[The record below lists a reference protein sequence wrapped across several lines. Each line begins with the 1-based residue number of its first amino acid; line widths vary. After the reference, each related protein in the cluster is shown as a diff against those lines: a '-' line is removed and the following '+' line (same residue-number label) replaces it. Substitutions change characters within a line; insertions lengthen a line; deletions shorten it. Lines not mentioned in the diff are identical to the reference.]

1 MMNYHRISRIS
12 SIILPLLACALFGLG
27 GCVSSGHG
35 HGPEHRPDQRPTD
48 FTLGV
53 VVIGSEDAEM
63 VINRSARY
71 IVDAAGDLRV
81 SVGDGSSSST
91 YPPII
96 RPLSSEQLDLIWE
109 LVNETEA
116 EHALNTRSRTGFSK
130 RLRIEIEVRSQERN
144 NRWFV
149 TDESADR
156 LIEQLAELAWIRE

>member
-1 MMNYHRISRIS
+1 M
-12 SIILPLLACALFGLG
+12 
-27 GCVSSGHG
+27 
-35 HGPEHRPDQRPTD
+35 
-48 FTLGV
+48 V
-53 VVIGSEDAEM
+53 VVGSEDAEL

-96 RPLSSEQLDLIWE
+96 RPLSREQLDLIWE

-130 RLRIEIEVRSQERN
+130 RLRTEIEVRSQQKN
-144 NRWFV
+144 DRWFV
-149 TDESADR
+149 TDDSADN
-156 LIEQLAELAWIRE
+156 LIQQLADYAWIRE

>member
-1 MMNYHRISRIS
+1 MNCNRISRIS
-12 SIILPLLACALFGLG
+12 SIILPVLLVALFGLG
-27 GCVSSGHG
+27 GCASSGSIN
-35 HGPEHRPDQRPTD
+35 RPDQRPTD

-53 VVIGSEDAEM
+53 VVVGSEDAEL

-96 RPLSSEQLDLIWE
+96 RPLSREQLDLIWE

-130 RLRIEIEVRSQERN
+130 RLRTEIEVRSQQKN
-144 NRWFV
+144 DRWFV
-149 TDESADR
+149 TDDSADN
-156 LIEQLAELAWIRE
+156 LIQQLADYAWIRE

>member
-1 MMNYHRISRIS
+1 
-12 SIILPLLACALFGLG
+12 

-35 HGPEHRPDQRPTD
+35 HGPEHRPDQRPAD

-53 VVIGSEDAEM
+53 VVVGSEDAEL

-109 LVNETEA
+109 LVNAMDPEP
-116 EHALNTRSRTGFSK
+116 SRNIPGKTGFYE
-130 RLRIEIEVRSQERN
+130 RFGTEIEVRSQERN
-144 NRWFV
+144 DQWLV

>member
-1 MMNYHRISRIS
+1 
-12 SIILPLLACALFGLG
+12 
-27 GCVSSGHG
+27 
-35 HGPEHRPDQRPTD
+35 
-48 FTLGV
+48 
-53 VVIGSEDAEM
+53 M

-109 LVNETEA
+109 LVNEMEA
-116 EHALNTRSRTGFSK
+116 EHALNTQSRTGFSV
-130 RLRIEIEVRSQERN
+130 RLRTEIEVRSQERN
-144 NRWFV
+144 DQWFV

-156 LIEQLAELAWIRE
+156 LIEQLAELAWIRD

>member
-1 MMNYHRISRIS
+1 MNYHRISRIS
-12 SIILPLLACALFGLG
+12 SIILPLLLVALFGLG
-27 GCVSSGHG
+27 GCVSTG
-35 HGPEHRPDQRPTD
+35 HGPGAVNRPDHRPTD

-53 VVIGSEDAEM
+53 VVVGSEDAEL

-71 IVDAAGDLRV
+71 IVDAAGYLRV

-96 RPLSSEQLDLIWE
+96 RPLSREQLDLIWE

-116 EHALNTRSRTGFSK
+116 EHALNTQNRTGFPK
-130 RLRIEIEVRSQERN
+130 RLRTEIEVRSQQKN

-149 TDESADR
+149 TDESADN
-156 LIEQLAELAWIRE
+156 LIQQLADLAWIRE